1 MSTASAAG
9 AAARL
14 RANRSNAVAPLAA
27 GYDSSRSVA
36 SRVASAMTASAPNAS
51 ILRRLSYLRIIAS
64 PRSCGT
70 NCMADAIGS
79 AICWQVAVT
88 DLAFAAVRAMRR
100 SLFSCQPDS
109 KRSAESASIRSRRF
123 TNQPASSHN
132 LPRRVTWRARLPCPS
147 RSKRGRGLRR
157 DPMLC
162 AERRA
167 FGVSSSVRISAASAQ
182 GSRARLSV
190 GRALPCFASGLPA
203 AKGGESRGR
212 RRGGMS
218 CSPTV

>member
-1 MSTASAAG
+1 
-9 AAARL
+9 
-14 RANRSNAVAPLAA
+14 
-27 GYDSSRSVA
+27 
-36 SRVASAMTASAPNAS
+36 
-51 ILRRLSYLRIIAS
+51 
-64 PRSCGT
+64 
-70 NCMADAIGS
+70 
-79 AICWQVAVT
+79 
-88 DLAFAAVRAMRR
+88 MRR

-167 FGVSSSVRISAASAQ
+167 SASAAASASAPRAHRVAARVYRLAEPCPVSQ
-182 GSRARLSV
+182 AVCQRPKEVSREDA
-190 GRALPCFASGLPA
+190 GAGECPALPPSDANSRFQAFVLLGESCLISVDQLLIGSPLGAFPA
-203 AKGGESRGR
+203 AGSNPSRPREHAANPFRPIRTFCGR
-212 RRGGMS
+212 RTNVLAS
-218 CSPTV
+218 A

>member
-1 MSTASAAG
+1 
-9 AAARL
+9 
-14 RANRSNAVAPLAA
+14 
-27 GYDSSRSVA
+27 
-36 SRVASAMTASAPNAS
+36 
-51 ILRRLSYLRIIAS
+51 
-64 PRSCGT
+64 
-70 NCMADAIGS
+70 MADAIGS

-157 DPMLC
+157 AIRCRVPS
-162 AERRA
+162 A
-167 FGVSSSVRISAASAQ
+167 FGVSSSVRIVIAHPGKAGSCSGIFVASTKRSTSST
-182 GSRARLSV
+182 GARL
-190 GRALPCFASGLPA
+190 AFAVLTRERNA
-203 AKGGESRGR
+203 A
-212 RRGGMS
+212 
-218 CSPTV
+218 